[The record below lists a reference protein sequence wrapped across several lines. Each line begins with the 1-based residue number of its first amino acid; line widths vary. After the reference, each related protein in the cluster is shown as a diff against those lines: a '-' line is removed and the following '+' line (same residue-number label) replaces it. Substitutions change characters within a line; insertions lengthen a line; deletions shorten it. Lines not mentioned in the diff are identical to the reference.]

1 MVLAM
6 IYCHFVAAHLNMK
19 QLKSGFLALSVVG
32 VITISLLTVLGFFGL
47 NSYLLDLT
55 THFHFQYAIGS
66 ALLAGIFLLY
76 RKPLLTVF
84 ATFGLIVQL
93 TFLLPYYF
101 QPDVQATQLSQVTET
116 QLLFSNLNYGT
127 TDFAPLIK
135 EVQSYQPELVGIVE
149 LPQDHYDA
157 LVNDLPEYP
166 FHYHIPGRA
175 RLGLALFSKIEFV
188 NDPTVQYWADDRFPS
203 IIAQIKDQESNQIL
217 TIVIVH
223 PPPPITSDYETAR
236 NAIFT
241 GIANFAKTQT
251 DPVVVAGDFNSTS
264 WSPAFQDL
272 LSDQALVD
280 SRNNQGLQPSWPSQL
295 PKIFRIPID
304 HVLVSHQVNVLHRQ
318 LLPSVGSDHLP
329 VLVDFSW

>member
-1 MVLAM
+1 
-6 IYCHFVAAHLNMK
+6 MK

-32 VITISLLTVLGFFGL
+32 VIAISLLTVLGFFGL
-47 NSYLLDLT
+47 SSYLLDLT
-55 THFHFQYAIGS
+55 THFHFQYAIGYVI
-66 ALLAGIFLLY
+66 LAGIFLLY
-76 RKPLLTVF
+76 REPILTVF
-84 ATFGLIVQL
+84 ATLGLIVQL

-101 QPDVQATQLSQVTET
+101 QPDAQATELDQATEVR
-116 QLLFSNLNYGT
+116 LLFSNINYAT
-127 TDFAPLIK
+127 TDFAPLVK
-135 EVQSYQPELVGIVE
+135 EVQSYHPELLGVVE
-149 LPQDHYDA
+149 LPQDHYDT
-157 LVNDLPEYP
+157 LVSALPEYP
-166 FHYHIPGRA
+166 YHYHIPGRA

-188 NDPTVQYWADDRFPS
+188 ADPIVQYWADDRFPS
-203 IIAQIKDQESNQIL
+203 IIAQIRDEETNQTL

-251 DPVVVAGDFNSTS
+251 NPVVVAGDFNSTS

-295 PKIFRIPID
+295 PKMLRIPID
-304 HVLVSHQVNVLHRQ
+304 HVLVSRQVTVLRRQ